1 MSPIITVL
9 LVLVAAAVC
18 GALGFYL
25 GGENRKRTAEAKIGS
40 AEDEAKRI
48 VNDAIKTAEA
58 KRKETIVEAKD
69 EAFKLKSEAD
79 KEIKDRRAEITRQER
94 RMDQKEEA
102 LDKRSAAMER
112 KEEDLKRR
120 TETVE
125 ARLDELEQLKM
136 RQTEKLETIAAMSQ
150 EDARAVLLKQVDDE
164 LTHEKAMKIS
174 AYQANMK
181 DECDNI
187 ARELVGQAIARCA
200 ADATSEATVSVV
212 PLPSDEMKGRIIG
225 REGRNIRALETA
237 TGCDLIIDDTPE
249 AITLSSFDQTRRE
262 VARMALERL
271 IADGRIHPAR
281 IEETVDKC
289 RRELEIQMKREG
301 DKAVMDLGIH
311 SLHPD
316 LVKLIGRLKYR
327 TSYGQNVLS
336 HSLEVAWLAGL
347 MAGEL
352 GVNVQLARR
361 AGLLH
366 DIGKALDHEIEG
378 SHVQIGVDI
387 CQEIPRE
394 PAGHPR
400 YRGPPRRR
408 GAQDHPGLHH
418 HGRRCHLRCP
428 PRCPPREHGELHQAS
443 GNAGSPLQRL
453 RGRRKLLRCPGWPRG
468 PHPGPAG
475 QGQRR
480 SGHPAGAQ
488 CRQKDR
494 ERVGLPRPDQGQRHT
509 RKPRYRVRK
518 IISAACRLPVGCF
531 FIIRPPL
538 GGGLFHISILHISP
552 LRFIINKNTVIRRGA
567 SRRRKTCRK
576 TPIKKFWASWVGW
589 GLPPAATCTRC

>member
-1 MSPIITVL
+1 MSPILTVV
-9 LVLVAAAVC
+9 LVLVAAAVA

-40 AEDEAKRI
+40 AEEEAKRI
-48 VNDAIKTAEA
+48 VNDAIKAAEQ
-58 KRKETIVEAKD
+58 KRKETIIEAKD
-69 EAFKLKSEAD
+69 EAFKLKSDAD

-94 RMDQKEEA
+94 RIDQKEEA
-102 LDKRSAAMER
+102 LDKRTAQMER

-120 TETVE
+120 SETVE
-125 ARLDELEQLKM
+125 ARLDELEQLKL
-136 RQTEKLETIAAMSQ
+136 RQTEKLETIAAMSK

-181 DECDNI
+181 DECDNL
-187 ARELVGQAIARCA
+187 ARELIGQAIARCA

-301 DKAVMDLGIH
+301 DKAVMELGIH

-327 TSYGQNVLS
+327 TSFGQNVLS

-347 MAGEL
+347 MASEL

-387 CQEIPRE
+387 CKKYRE
-394 PAGHPR
+394 NPQVIHAIE
-400 YRGPPRRR
+400 
-408 GAQDHPGLHH
+408 AH
-418 HGRRCHLRCP
+418 HGDVEPKTTL
-428 PRCPPREHGELHQAS
+428 AFIIM
-443 GNAGSPLQRL
+443 A
-453 RGRRKLLRCPGWPRG
+453 
-468 PHPGPAG
+468 AD
-475 QGQRR
+475 
-480 SGHPAGAQ
+480 A
-488 CRQKDR
+488 
-494 ERVGLPRPDQGQRHT
+494 
-509 RKPRYRVRK
+509 
-518 IISAACRLPVGCF
+518 ISAARPGARRENMESYIKRLETLEALCNGFEGVESSYAVQAG
-531 FIIRPPL
+531 REVR
-538 GGGLFHISILHISP
+538 ILVQPDKVSDDE
-552 LRFIINKNTVIRRGA
+552 VILLARNVAKKIENELDYPGQ
-567 SRRRKTCRK
+567 
-576 TPIKKFWASWVGW
+576 IKVNMVRE
-589 GLPPAATCTRC
+589 TRAIDYAK

>member
-1 MSPIITVL
+1 MSPILIVV
-9 LVLVAAAVC
+9 LVLVAAAVA

-48 VNDAIKTAEA
+48 VNDAIKAAEQ
-58 KRKETIVEAKD
+58 KRKETIIEAKD
-69 EAFKLKSEAD
+69 EAFKLKSDAD

-94 RMDQKEEA
+94 RIDQKEEA
-102 LDKRSAAMER
+102 LDKRTTQMER

-125 ARLDELEQLKM
+125 ARLDELEQLKL
-136 RQTEKLETIAAMSQ
+136 RQTEKLETIAAMSK

-181 DECDNI
+181 DECDNL
-187 ARELVGQAIARCA
+187 ARELIGQAIARCA

-301 DKAVMDLGIH
+301 DKAVMELGVH

-327 TSYGQNVLS
+327 TSFGQNVLS

-387 CQEIPRE
+387 CKKYRE
-394 PAGHPR
+394 NPQVIHAIE
-400 YRGPPRRR
+400 
-408 GAQDHPGLHH
+408 AH
-418 HGRRCHLRCP
+418 HGDVEPKTTL
-428 PRCPPREHGELHQAS
+428 AFIIM
-443 GNAGSPLQRL
+443 A
-453 RGRRKLLRCPGWPRG
+453 
-468 PHPGPAG
+468 AD
-475 QGQRR
+475 
-480 SGHPAGAQ
+480 A
-488 CRQKDR
+488 
-494 ERVGLPRPDQGQRHT
+494 
-509 RKPRYRVRK
+509 
-518 IISAACRLPVGCF
+518 ISAARPGARRENMESYIKRLETLEALCNGFEGVESSYAVQAGREVRILVQPDKVGDDEV
-531 FIIRPPL
+531 
-538 GGGLFHISILHISP
+538 ILLARTVAKKIENELDYPGQIKVS
-552 LRFIINKNTVIRRGA
+552 VIRE
-567 SRRRKTCRK
+567 SR
-576 TPIKKFWASWVGW
+576 
-589 GLPPAATCTRC
+589 ATEYAK

>member
-1 MSPIITVL
+1 MSPILIVV
-9 LVLVAAAVC
+9 LVLVAAAVA

-48 VNDAIKTAEA
+48 VNDAIKAAEQ
-58 KRKETIVEAKD
+58 KRKETIIEAKG
-69 EAFKLKSEAD
+69 EAFKLKSDAD

-94 RMDQKEEA
+94 RIDQKEEA
-102 LDKRSAAMER
+102 LDKRTTQMER

-125 ARLDELEQLKM
+125 ARLDELEQLKL
-136 RQTEKLETIAAMSQ
+136 RQTEKLETIAAMSK

-181 DECDNI
+181 DECDNL
-187 ARELVGQAIARCA
+187 ARELIGQAIARCA

-301 DKAVMDLGIH
+301 DKAVMELGVH

-327 TSYGQNVLS
+327 TSFGQNVLS

-387 CQEIPRE
+387 CKKYRE
-394 PAGHPR
+394 NPQVIHAIE
-400 YRGPPRRR
+400 
-408 GAQDHPGLHH
+408 AH
-418 HGRRCHLRCP
+418 HGDVEPKTTL
-428 PRCPPREHGELHQAS
+428 AFIIM
-443 GNAGSPLQRL
+443 A
-453 RGRRKLLRCPGWPRG
+453 
-468 PHPGPAG
+468 AD
-475 QGQRR
+475 
-480 SGHPAGAQ
+480 A
-488 CRQKDR
+488 
-494 ERVGLPRPDQGQRHT
+494 
-509 RKPRYRVRK
+509 
-518 IISAACRLPVGCF
+518 ISAARPGARRENMESYIKRLETLEALCNGFEGVESSYAVQAGREVRILVQPDKVGDDEV
-531 FIIRPPL
+531 
-538 GGGLFHISILHISP
+538 ILLARNVAKKIENELDYPGQIKVS
-552 LRFIINKNTVIRRGA
+552 VIRE
-567 SRRRKTCRK
+567 SR
-576 TPIKKFWASWVGW
+576 
-589 GLPPAATCTRC
+589 ATEYAK

>member
-1 MSPIITVL
+1 MSPILTVV
-9 LVLVAAAVC
+9 LVLVAAAVA

-40 AEDEAKRI
+40 AEEEAKRI
-48 VNDAIKTAEA
+48 VNDAIKAAEQ
-58 KRKETIVEAKD
+58 KRKETIIEAKD
-69 EAFKLKSEAD
+69 EAFKLKSDAD

-94 RMDQKEEA
+94 RIDQKEEA
-102 LDKRSAAMER
+102 LDKRTAQMER

-120 TETVE
+120 SETVE
-125 ARLDELEQLKM
+125 ARLDELEQLKL
-136 RQTEKLETIAAMSQ
+136 RQTEKLETIAAMSK

-181 DECDNI
+181 DECDNL
-187 ARELVGQAIARCA
+187 ARELIGQAIARCA

-301 DKAVMDLGIH
+301 DKAVIELGIH

-327 TSYGQNVLS
+327 TSFGQNVLS

-387 CQEIPRE
+387 CKKYRE
-394 PAGHPR
+394 NPQVIHAIE
-400 YRGPPRRR
+400 
-408 GAQDHPGLHH
+408 AH
-418 HGRRCHLRCP
+418 HGDVEPKTTL
-428 PRCPPREHGELHQAS
+428 AFIIM
-443 GNAGSPLQRL
+443 A
-453 RGRRKLLRCPGWPRG
+453 
-468 PHPGPAG
+468 AD
-475 QGQRR
+475 
-480 SGHPAGAQ
+480 A
-488 CRQKDR
+488 
-494 ERVGLPRPDQGQRHT
+494 
-509 RKPRYRVRK
+509 
-518 IISAACRLPVGCF
+518 ISAARPGARRENMESYIKRLETLEALCNGFEGVESSYAVQAG
-531 FIIRPPL
+531 REVR
-538 GGGLFHISILHISP
+538 ILVQPDKVSDDEVILLARNVAKKIENELDYPGQIKVS
-552 LRFIINKNTVIRRGA
+552 VIRE
-567 SRRRKTCRK
+567 SR
-576 TPIKKFWASWVGW
+576 
-589 GLPPAATCTRC
+589 ATEYAK

>member
-1 MSPIITVL
+1 MRGAWL
-9 LVLVAAAVC
+9 LFWR
-18 GALGFYL
+18 G
-25 GGENRKRTAEAKIGS
+25 NRKRTAEAKIGS
-40 AEDEAKRI
+40 AEEEAKRI
-48 VNDAIKTAEA
+48 VNDAIKAAEQ
-58 KRKETIVEAKD
+58 KRKETIIEAKD
-69 EAFKLKSEAD
+69 EAFKLKADAD
-79 KEIKDRRAEITRQER
+79 KEIKDRRAEISRQER

-102 LDKRSAAMER
+102 LDKRTAAMER
-112 KEEDLKRR
+112 KEEDLKKRG
-120 TETVE
+120 ELVE
-125 ARLDELEQLKM
+125 ARLDELEQLKL
-136 RQTEKLETIAAMSQ
+136 RQTEKLETIAAMTQ
-150 EDARAVLLKQVDDE
+150 EDARAVLLKNIDDE

-181 DECDNI
+181 DECDAI

-301 DKAVMDLGIH
+301 EKAVMDLGIH

-387 CQEIPRE
+387 CKKYRE
-394 PAGHPR
+394 NPQIIHAIE
-400 YRGPPRRR
+400 
-408 GAQDHPGLHH
+408 AH
-418 HGRRCHLRCP
+418 HGDVEPKTVL
-428 PRCPPREHGELHQAS
+428 AFIIM
-443 GNAGSPLQRL
+443 A
-453 RGRRKLLRCPGWPRG
+453 
-468 PHPGPAG
+468 AD
-475 QGQRR
+475 
-480 SGHPAGAQ
+480 A
-488 CRQKDR
+488 
-494 ERVGLPRPDQGQRHT
+494 
-509 RKPRYRVRK
+509 
-518 IISAACRLPVGCF
+518 ISAARPGARRENMESYIKRLETLEALCNGFEGVESSYAVQAGREVRILVQPDKVGDDQV
-531 FIIRPPL
+531 
-538 GGGLFHISILHISP
+538 ILLARQVAKKIEDELDYPGQIKVS
-552 LRFIINKNTVIRRGA
+552 VIRE
-567 SRRRKTCRK
+567 SR
-576 TPIKKFWASWVGW
+576 
-589 GLPPAATCTRC
+589 ATEYAK

>member
-1 MSPIITVL
+1 MSPILTVV
-9 LVLVAAAVC
+9 LVLVAAAVA

-40 AEDEAKRI
+40 AEEEAKRI
-48 VNDAIKTAEA
+48 VNDAIKAAEQ
-58 KRKETIVEAKD
+58 KRKETIIEAKD
-69 EAFKLKSEAD
+69 EAFKLKSDAD

-94 RMDQKEEA
+94 RIDQKEEA
-102 LDKRSAAMER
+102 LDKRTAQMER

-120 TETVE
+120 SETVE
-125 ARLDELEQLKM
+125 ARLDELEQLKL
-136 RQTEKLETIAAMSQ
+136 RQTEKLETIAAMSK

-181 DECDNI
+181 DECDNL
-187 ARELVGQAIARCA
+187 ARELIGQAIARCA

-301 DKAVMDLGIH
+301 DKAVMELGIH

-327 TSYGQNVLS
+327 TSFGQNVLS

-387 CQEIPRE
+387 CKKYRE
-394 PAGHPR
+394 NPQVIHAIE
-400 YRGPPRRR
+400 
-408 GAQDHPGLHH
+408 AH
-418 HGRRCHLRCP
+418 HGDVEPKTTL
-428 PRCPPREHGELHQAS
+428 AFIIM
-443 GNAGSPLQRL
+443 A
-453 RGRRKLLRCPGWPRG
+453 
-468 PHPGPAG
+468 AD
-475 QGQRR
+475 
-480 SGHPAGAQ
+480 A
-488 CRQKDR
+488 
-494 ERVGLPRPDQGQRHT
+494 
-509 RKPRYRVRK
+509 
-518 IISAACRLPVGCF
+518 ISAARPGARRENMESYIKRLETLEALCNGFEGVESSYAVQAG
-531 FIIRPPL
+531 REVR
-538 GGGLFHISILHISP
+538 ILVQPDKVSDDEAILLARNVAKKIENELDYPGQIKVS
-552 LRFIINKNTVIRRGA
+552 VIRE
-567 SRRRKTCRK
+567 SR
-576 TPIKKFWASWVGW
+576 
-589 GLPPAATCTRC
+589 ATEYAK

>member
-1 MSPIITVL
+1 MSPILTVV
-9 LVLVAAAVC
+9 LVLVAAAVA

-40 AEDEAKRI
+40 AEEEAKRI
-48 VNDAIKTAEA
+48 VNDAIKTAEQ
-58 KRKETIVEAKD
+58 KRKETIIEAKD
-69 EAFKLKSEAD
+69 EAFKLKSDAD

-94 RMDQKEEA
+94 RIDQKEEA
-102 LDKRSAAMER
+102 LDKRTAQMER

-120 TETVE
+120 SETVE
-125 ARLDELEQLKM
+125 ARLDELEQLKL
-136 RQTEKLETIAAMSQ
+136 RQTEKLETIAAMSK

-181 DECDNI
+181 DECDNL
-187 ARELVGQAIARCA
+187 ARELIGQAIARCA

-301 DKAVMDLGIH
+301 DKAVMELGIH

-327 TSYGQNVLS
+327 TSFGQNVLS

-387 CQEIPRE
+387 CKKYRENPQVIHAIEAHHGDVEPKTTLAFIIMAADAPAARTWRATSSVWKHWRLSATALRASRAPTPCRQAARSASLSSPTRSATTRSFCWHAMSPRRSRTSWITPVRSRSASSARAE
-394 PAGHPR
+394 QPSTRSKIHNCIQQQADRQNWRPACFAIRCGRAGHARPAGFPA
-400 YRGPPRRR
+400 RG
-408 GAQDHPGLHH
+408 
-418 HGRRCHLRCP
+418 C
-428 PRCPPREHGELHQAS
+428 
-443 GNAGSPLQRL
+443 
-453 RGRRKLLRCPGWPRG
+453 
-468 PHPGPAG
+468 
-475 QGQRR
+475 
-480 SGHPAGAQ
+480 
-488 CRQKDR
+488 
-494 ERVGLPRPDQGQRHT
+494 
-509 RKPRYRVRK
+509 
-518 IISAACRLPVGCF
+518 
-531 FIIRPPL
+531 
-538 GGGLFHISILHISP
+538 
-552 LRFIINKNTVIRRGA
+552 
-567 SRRRKTCRK
+567 
-576 TPIKKFWASWVGW
+576 
-589 GLPPAATCTRC
+589 

>member
-1 MSPIITVL
+1 MSPILTVV
-9 LVLVAAAVC
+9 LVLVAAAVA

-40 AEDEAKRI
+40 AEEEAKRI
-48 VNDAIKTAEA
+48 VNDAIKAAEQ
-58 KRKETIVEAKD
+58 KRKETIIEAKD
-69 EAFKLKSEAD
+69 EAFKLKSDAD

-94 RMDQKEEA
+94 RIDQKEEA
-102 LDKRSAAMER
+102 LDKRTAQMER

-120 TETVE
+120 SETVE
-125 ARLDELEQLKM
+125 ARLDELEQLKL
-136 RQTEKLETIAAMSQ
+136 RQTEKLETIAAMSK

-181 DECDNI
+181 DECDNL
-187 ARELVGQAIARCA
+187 ARELIGQAIARCA

-301 DKAVMDLGIH
+301 DKAVMELGIH

-327 TSYGQNVLS
+327 TSFGQNVLS

-347 MAGEL
+347 MASEL

-387 CQEIPRE
+387 CKKYRE
-394 PAGHPR
+394 NPQVIHAIEAHHGDVEPKTTLAFIIMAADAISAARPGAAARTWRATSSVWKHWR
-400 YRGPPRRR
+400 LSATALRRR
-408 GAQDHPGLHH
+408 
-418 HGRRCHLRCP
+418 
-428 PRCPPREHGELHQAS
+428 E
-443 GNAGSPLQRL
+443 
-453 RGRRKLLRCPGWPRG
+453 LLRRAGRPRG
-468 PHPGPAG
+468 PHPCPAR
-475 QGQRR
+475 QGQR
-480 SGHPAGAQ
+480 
-488 CRQKDR
+488 
-494 ERVGLPRPDQGQRHT
+494 
-509 RKPRYRVRK
+509 
-518 IISAACRLPVGCF
+518 
-531 FIIRPPL
+531 
-538 GGGLFHISILHISP
+538 
-552 LRFIINKNTVIRRGA
+552 
-567 SRRRKTCRK
+567 
-576 TPIKKFWASWVGW
+576 
-589 GLPPAATCTRC
+589 

>member
-1 MSPIITVL
+1 MSPILTVV
-9 LVLVAAAVC
+9 LVLVAAAVA

-40 AEDEAKRI
+40 AEEEAKRI
-48 VNDAIKTAEA
+48 VNDAIKAAEQ
-58 KRKETIVEAKD
+58 KRKETIIEAKD
-69 EAFKLKSEAD
+69 EAFKLKSDAD

-94 RMDQKEEA
+94 RIDQKVEA
-102 LDKRSAAMER
+102 LDKRTAQMER

-120 TETVE
+120 SETVE
-125 ARLDELEQLKM
+125 ARLDELEQLKL
-136 RQTEKLETIAAMSQ
+136 RQTEKLETIAAMSK

-181 DECDNI
+181 DECDNL
-187 ARELVGQAIARCA
+187 ARELIGQAIARCA

-301 DKAVMDLGIH
+301 DKAVMELGIH

-327 TSYGQNVLS
+327 TSFGQNVLS

-347 MAGEL
+347 MASEL

-387 CQEIPRE
+387 CKKYRE
-394 PAGHPR
+394 NPQVIHAIE
-400 YRGPPRRR
+400 
-408 GAQDHPGLHH
+408 AH
-418 HGRRCHLRCP
+418 HGDVEPKTTL
-428 PRCPPREHGELHQAS
+428 AFIIM
-443 GNAGSPLQRL
+443 A
-453 RGRRKLLRCPGWPRG
+453 
-468 PHPGPAG
+468 AD
-475 QGQRR
+475 
-480 SGHPAGAQ
+480 A
-488 CRQKDR
+488 
-494 ERVGLPRPDQGQRHT
+494 
-509 RKPRYRVRK
+509 
-518 IISAACRLPVGCF
+518 ISAARPGARRENMESYIKRLETLEALCNGFEGVESSYAVQAG
-531 FIIRPPL
+531 REVR
-538 GGGLFHISILHISP
+538 ILVQPDKVSDDEVILLARNVAKKIENELDYPGQIKVS
-552 LRFIINKNTVIRRGA
+552 VIRE
-567 SRRRKTCRK
+567 SR
-576 TPIKKFWASWVGW
+576 
-589 GLPPAATCTRC
+589 ATEYAK

>member
-1 MSPIITVL
+1 MSPILTVV
-9 LVLVAAAVC
+9 LVLVAAAVA

-40 AEDEAKRI
+40 AEEEAKRI
-48 VNDAIKTAEA
+48 VNDAIKAAEQ
-58 KRKETIVEAKD
+58 KRKETIIEAKD
-69 EAFKLKSEAD
+69 EAFKLKSDAD

-94 RMDQKEEA
+94 RIDQKEEA
-102 LDKRSAAMER
+102 LDKRTAQMER

-120 TETVE
+120 SETVE
-125 ARLDELEQLKM
+125 ARLDELEQLKL
-136 RQTEKLETIAAMSQ
+136 RQTEKLETIAAMSK

-181 DECDNI
+181 DECDNL
-187 ARELVGQAIARCA
+187 ARELIGQAIARCA

-301 DKAVMDLGIH
+301 DKAVMELGIH

-327 TSYGQNVLS
+327 TSFGQNVLS

-378 SHVQIGVDI
+378 SHVQNGVDI
-387 CQEIPRE
+387 CKKYRE
-394 PAGHPR
+394 NPQVIHAIE
-400 YRGPPRRR
+400 
-408 GAQDHPGLHH
+408 AH
-418 HGRRCHLRCP
+418 HGDVEPKTTL
-428 PRCPPREHGELHQAS
+428 AFIIM
-443 GNAGSPLQRL
+443 A
-453 RGRRKLLRCPGWPRG
+453 
-468 PHPGPAG
+468 AD
-475 QGQRR
+475 
-480 SGHPAGAQ
+480 A
-488 CRQKDR
+488 
-494 ERVGLPRPDQGQRHT
+494 
-509 RKPRYRVRK
+509 
-518 IISAACRLPVGCF
+518 ISAARPGARRENMESYIKRLETLEALCNGFEGVESSYAVQAG
-531 FIIRPPL
+531 REVR
-538 GGGLFHISILHISP
+538 ILVQPDKVSDDEVILLARNVAKKIENELDYPGQIKVS
-552 LRFIINKNTVIRRGA
+552 VIRE
-567 SRRRKTCRK
+567 SR
-576 TPIKKFWASWVGW
+576 
-589 GLPPAATCTRC
+589 ATEYAK

>member
-1 MSPIITVL
+1 MSPILTVV
-9 LVLVAAAVC
+9 LVLVAAAVA

-25 GGENRKRTAEAKIGS
+25 GAENRKRTAEAKIGS
-40 AEDEAKRI
+40 AEEEAKRI
-48 VNDAIKTAEA
+48 VNDAIKAAEQ
-58 KRKETIVEAKD
+58 KRKETIIEAKD
-69 EAFKLKSEAD
+69 EAFKLKADAD
-79 KEIKDRRAEITRQER
+79 KEIKDRRAEISRQER

-102 LDKRSAAMER
+102 LDKRTAAMER
-112 KEEDLKRR
+112 KEEDLKKRG
-120 TETVE
+120 ELVE
-125 ARLDELEQLKM
+125 ARLDELEQLKL
-136 RQTEKLETIAAMSQ
+136 RQTEKLETIAAMTQ
-150 EDARAVLLKQVDDE
+150 EDARAVLLKNIDDE

-181 DECDNI
+181 DECDAI

-301 DKAVMDLGIH
+301 EKAVMDLGIH

-387 CQEIPRE
+387 CKKYRE
-394 PAGHPR
+394 NPQIIHAIE
-400 YRGPPRRR
+400 
-408 GAQDHPGLHH
+408 AH
-418 HGRRCHLRCP
+418 HGDVEPKTVL
-428 PRCPPREHGELHQAS
+428 AFIIM
-443 GNAGSPLQRL
+443 A
-453 RGRRKLLRCPGWPRG
+453 
-468 PHPGPAG
+468 AD
-475 QGQRR
+475 
-480 SGHPAGAQ
+480 A
-488 CRQKDR
+488 
-494 ERVGLPRPDQGQRHT
+494 
-509 RKPRYRVRK
+509 
-518 IISAACRLPVGCF
+518 ISAARPGARRENMESYIKRLETLEALCNGFEGVESSYAVQAGREVRILVQPDKVGDDQV
-531 FIIRPPL
+531 
-538 GGGLFHISILHISP
+538 ILLARQVAKKIEDELDYPGQIKVS
-552 LRFIINKNTVIRRGA
+552 VIRE
-567 SRRRKTCRK
+567 SR
-576 TPIKKFWASWVGW
+576 
-589 GLPPAATCTRC
+589 ATEYAK

>member
-1 MSPIITVL
+1 MSPILTVV
-9 LVLVAAAVC
+9 LVLVAAAVA

-48 VNDAIKTAEA
+48 VNDAIKAAEQ
-58 KRKETIVEAKD
+58 KRKETIIEAKD
-69 EAFKLKSEAD
+69 EAFKLKSDAD

-94 RMDQKEEA
+94 RIDQKEEA
-102 LDKRSAAMER
+102 LDKRTAQMER

-120 TETVE
+120 SETVE
-125 ARLDELEQLKM
+125 ARLDELEQLKL
-136 RQTEKLETIAAMSQ
+136 RQTEKLETIAAMSK

-181 DECDNI
+181 DECDNL
-187 ARELVGQAIARCA
+187 ARELIGQAIARCA

-301 DKAVMDLGIH
+301 DKAVMELGIH

-327 TSYGQNVLS
+327 TSFGQNVLS

-387 CQEIPRE
+387 CKKYRE
-394 PAGHPR
+394 NPQVIHAIE
-400 YRGPPRRR
+400 
-408 GAQDHPGLHH
+408 AH
-418 HGRRCHLRCP
+418 HGDVEPKTTL
-428 PRCPPREHGELHQAS
+428 AFIIM
-443 GNAGSPLQRL
+443 A
-453 RGRRKLLRCPGWPRG
+453 
-468 PHPGPAG
+468 A
-475 QGQRR
+475 
-480 SGHPAGAQ
+480 
-488 CRQKDR
+488 D
-494 ERVGLPRPDQGQRHT
+494 T
-509 RKPRYRVRK
+509 
-518 IISAACRLPVGCF
+518 ISAARPGARRENMESYIKRLETLEALCNGFEGVESSYAVQAG
-531 FIIRPPL
+531 REVR
-538 GGGLFHISILHISP
+538 ILVQPDKVSDDEVILLARNVAKKIENELDYPGQIKVS
-552 LRFIINKNTVIRRGA
+552 VIRE
-567 SRRRKTCRK
+567 SR
-576 TPIKKFWASWVGW
+576 
-589 GLPPAATCTRC
+589 ATEYAK

>member
-1 MSPIITVL
+1 MSLIITML
-9 LVLVAAAVC
+9 LVFVAAVC

-187 ARELVGQAIARCA
+187 ARELVARCA

-387 CQEIPRE
+387 CKKYRE
-394 PAGHPR
+394 NPQVIHAIE
-400 YRGPPRRR
+400 
-408 GAQDHPGLHH
+408 AH
-418 HGRRCHLRCP
+418 HGDVEPKTTL
-428 PRCPPREHGELHQAS
+428 AFIIM
-443 GNAGSPLQRL
+443 A
-453 RGRRKLLRCPGWPRG
+453 
-468 PHPGPAG
+468 AD
-475 QGQRR
+475 
-480 SGHPAGAQ
+480 A
-488 CRQKDR
+488 
-494 ERVGLPRPDQGQRHT
+494 
-509 RKPRYRVRK
+509 
-518 IISAACRLPVGCF
+518 ISAARPGARRENMESYIKRLETLEALCNGFEGVESSYAVQAG
-531 FIIRPPL
+531 REVR
-538 GGGLFHISILHISP
+538 ILVQPDKVSDDQVILLARNVAKKIENELDYPGQIKVS
-552 LRFIINKNTVIRRGA
+552 VIRE
-567 SRRRKTCRK
+567 SR
-576 TPIKKFWASWVGW
+576 
-589 GLPPAATCTRC
+589 ATEYAK

>member
-1 MSPIITVL
+1 MSPILTVV
-9 LVLVAAAVC
+9 LVLVAAAVA

-40 AEDEAKRI
+40 AEEEAKRI
-48 VNDAIKTAEA
+48 VNDAIKAAEQ
-58 KRKETIVEAKD
+58 KRKETIIEAKD
-69 EAFKLKSEAD
+69 EAFKLKSDAD

-94 RMDQKEEA
+94 RIDQKEEA
-102 LDKRSAAMER
+102 LDKRTAQMER

-120 TETVE
+120 SETVE
-125 ARLDELEQLKM
+125 ARLDELEQLKL
-136 RQTEKLETIAAMSQ
+136 RQTEKLETIAAMSK

-181 DECDNI
+181 DECDNL
-187 ARELVGQAIARCA
+187 ARELIGQAIARCA

-301 DKAVMDLGIH
+301 DKAVMELGIH

-327 TSYGQNVLS
+327 TSFGQNVLS

-387 CQEIPRE
+387 CKKYRE
-394 PAGHPR
+394 NPQVIHAIE
-400 YRGPPRRR
+400 
-408 GAQDHPGLHH
+408 AH
-418 HGRRCHLRCP
+418 HGDVEAHTVVACLV
-428 PRCPPREHGELHQAS
+428 QA
-443 GNAGSPLQRL
+443 AD
-453 RGRRKLLRCPGWPRG
+453 
-468 PHPGPAG
+468 A
-475 QGQRR
+475 
-480 SGHPAGAQ
+480 
-488 CRQKDR
+488 
-494 ERVGLPRPDQGQRHT
+494 
-509 RKPRYRVRK
+509 
-518 IISAACRLPVGCF
+518 ISAARPGARRENIENYVKRLEKLEEVTKSFPGIANCF
-531 FIIRPPL
+531 AIQAGREIRIMVKPEEVSEDQMVLLARDIAKKIEDELTYPGQIKVNL
-538 GGGLFHISILHISP
+538 
-552 LRFIINKNTVIRRGA
+552 LRETKAIDYAK
-567 SRRRKTCRK
+567 
-576 TPIKKFWASWVGW
+576 
-589 GLPPAATCTRC
+589 

>member
-1 MSPIITVL
+1 MSPILTVV
-9 LVLVAAAVC
+9 LVLVAAAVA

-40 AEDEAKRI
+40 AEEEAKRI
-48 VNDAIKTAEA
+48 VNDAIKTAEQ
-58 KRKETIVEAKD
+58 KRKETIIEAKD
-69 EAFKLKSEAD
+69 EAFKLKSDAD

-94 RMDQKEEA
+94 RIDQKEEA
-102 LDKRSAAMER
+102 LDKRTAQMER

-120 TETVE
+120 SETVE
-125 ARLDELEQLKM
+125 AHLDELEQLKL
-136 RQTEKLETIAAMSQ
+136 RQTEKLETIAAMSK

-181 DECDNI
+181 DECDNL
-187 ARELVGQAIARCA
+187 ARELIGQAIARCA

-301 DKAVMDLGIH
+301 DKAVMELGVH

-327 TSYGQNVLS
+327 TSFGQNVLS

-387 CQEIPRE
+387 CKKYRE
-394 PAGHPR
+394 NPQVIHAIE
-400 YRGPPRRR
+400 
-408 GAQDHPGLHH
+408 AH
-418 HGRRCHLRCP
+418 HGDVEPKTTL
-428 PRCPPREHGELHQAS
+428 AFIIM
-443 GNAGSPLQRL
+443 A
-453 RGRRKLLRCPGWPRG
+453 
-468 PHPGPAG
+468 AD
-475 QGQRR
+475 
-480 SGHPAGAQ
+480 A
-488 CRQKDR
+488 
-494 ERVGLPRPDQGQRHT
+494 
-509 RKPRYRVRK
+509 
-518 IISAACRLPVGCF
+518 ISAARPGARRENMESYIKRLETLEALCNGFEGVESSYAVQAG
-531 FIIRPPL
+531 REVR
-538 GGGLFHISILHISP
+538 ILVQPDKVSDDEVILLARNVAKKIENELDYPGQIKVS
-552 LRFIINKNTVIRRGA
+552 VIRE
-567 SRRRKTCRK
+567 SR
-576 TPIKKFWASWVGW
+576 
-589 GLPPAATCTRC
+589 ATEYAK